1 MASVLPPRRDIEYPD
16 SDGQPMAETPQHRDN
31 MINTIV
37 ALKLWFAAD
46 PMVYVSG
53 NMFVYYAEGDRHQ
66 HVSPDVFAVR
76 GIPKLPE
83 RRSYRVWEEGK
94 APEMVIEFTSESTRG
109 EDIEDKFWIYREK
122 LKVSEYFLFDPF
134 EEYLEPSLQGHRLV
148 RGQWVPIKPVRGR
161 VPSKVLGL
169 HLERSGEDLR
179 LYDPGTG
186 SWLPFAEE
194 EHELRERAE
203 AELRQAEE
211 ARRQAEGELQRA
223 EEARKQAEGRAH
235 QAATEIERLRRELE
249 ELQRTR
255 TREPQP
261 RPPRRKNRDA

>member
-1 MASVLPPRRDIEYPD
+1 
-16 SDGQPMAETPQHRDN
+16 MAETPQHRDN

-66 HVSPDVFAVR
+66 HVSPDTFVVR

-83 RRSYRVWEEGK
+83 RRSYKVWEEGK
-94 APEMVIEFTSESTRG
+94 APEMVIEFTSESTRE
-109 EDIEDKFWIYREK
+109 EDIDDKFRLYRDK
-122 LKVSEYFLFDPF
+122 LGVSEYFLFDPF

-148 RGQWVPIKPVRGR
+148 RGQWVPIKPVQGR
-161 VPSKVLGL
+161 VPSKVIGL

-186 SWLPFAEE
+186 AWLAFAEE

-203 AELRQAEE
+203 AEVRRAVE

-223 EEARKQAEGRAH
+223 VEARRQAEGRAQ
-235 QAATEIERLRRELE
+235 QAASEIERLRRELE
-249 ELQRTR
+249 ERQGKT
-255 TREPQP
+255 TPEPQA
-261 RPPRRKNRDA
+261 RPRRRKRKDT